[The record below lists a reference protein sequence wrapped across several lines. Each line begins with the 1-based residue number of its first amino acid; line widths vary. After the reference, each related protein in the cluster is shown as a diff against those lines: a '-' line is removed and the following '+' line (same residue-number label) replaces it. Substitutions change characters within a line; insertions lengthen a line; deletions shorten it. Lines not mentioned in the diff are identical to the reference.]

1 MQEVFK
7 WVDQYGNTIF
17 SQLRRIGS
25 SLDWSRQVQPR
36 HPDVQKAFQHAGG
49 TSHKLLLI
57 QSCCSHKLCQ
67 GHDHCR

>member
-25 SLDWSRQVQPR
+25 SLDWSRQV
-36 HPDVQKAFQHAGG
+36 
-49 TSHKLLLI
+49 LLLHTQI
-57 QSCCSHKLCQ
+57 PHSLIAHSTCCSPC
-67 GHDHCR
+67 

>member
-25 SLDWSRQVQPR
+25 SLDWSRQVPL
-36 HPDVQKAFQHAGG
+36 P
-49 TSHKLLLI
+49 LLLI
-57 QSCCSHKLCQ
+57 
-67 GHDHCR
+67 

>member
-25 SLDWSRQVQPR
+25 SLDWSRQV
-36 HPDVQKAFQHAGG
+36 
-49 TSHKLLLI
+49 LLLHTQI
-57 QSCCSHKLCQ
+57 PHSLIAHNSLLRTMLTMLDYAEGAMQIP
-67 GHDHCR
+67 